1 MYMIGHQ
8 NKSLRSKAMGS
19 ASTYH
24 LSVFQVADI
33 PIKYLTGY
41 LATAT
46 FTKVALTYYSS
57 SIYQLF
63 SADQC
68 IKGKNWPENFEEV
81 YWAIYPL
88 IRQSKR
94 NIFLF
99 KNSFLNYQF
108 LIKIILASLKICP
121 LFITVFKN
129 LPKSQTFTGYLLEI
143 QLDK

>member
-19 ASTYH
+19 ASTYP

-41 LATAT
+41 LATET

-68 IKGKNWPENFEEV
+68 IKGK
-81 YWAIYPL
+81 Y
-88 IRQSKR
+88 
-94 NIFLF
+94 
-99 KNSFLNYQF
+99 
-108 LIKIILASLKICP
+108 
-121 LFITVFKN
+121 
-129 LPKSQTFTGYLLEI
+129 
-143 QLDK
+143 